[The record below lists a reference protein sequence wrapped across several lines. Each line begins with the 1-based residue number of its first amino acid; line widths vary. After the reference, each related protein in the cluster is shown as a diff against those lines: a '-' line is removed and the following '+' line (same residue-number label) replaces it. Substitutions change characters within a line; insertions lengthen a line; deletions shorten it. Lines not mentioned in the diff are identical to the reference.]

1 MSWNKKNV
9 SDVCV
14 LHLFADVFAGDI
26 ANEQTLMVETDMWD
40 T

>member
-1 MSWNKKNV
+1 MNHELKQKNV

-26 ANEQTLMVETDMWD
+26 ANEHNLMVES
-40 T
+40 